1 MEKFYISG
9 SEASS
14 LKEFIEFY
22 FIESIR
28 NDKELDSLLYI
39 YNILNIYKKLGGME
53 QYVDYEFD
61 NQ

>member
-1 MEKFYISG
+1 MEKFYISD

-22 FIESIR
+22 FVESIR
-28 NDKELDSLLYI
+28 NDKEVDSLLYI

>member
-1 MEKFYISG
+1 MEKFYISD

-28 NDKELDSLLYI
+28 NDEEVDSLLYI
-39 YNILNIYKKLGGME
+39 YNILNIYKRLGGME